1 MGGVNDDVL
10 VAPESVQHELRR
22 IAAALEIIAAALSSE
37 AAVEYGVLRE
47 RMRKLTDLGFFGD

>member
-1 MGGVNDDVL
+1 MNDDVL